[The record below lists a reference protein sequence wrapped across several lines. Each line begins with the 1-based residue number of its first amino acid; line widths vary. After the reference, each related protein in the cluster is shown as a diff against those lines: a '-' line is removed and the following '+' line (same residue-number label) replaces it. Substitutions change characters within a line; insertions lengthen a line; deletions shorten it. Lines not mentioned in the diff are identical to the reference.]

1 MPESGSPELDTG
13 STSRTPPTIEEAA
26 RLILLEIAPA
36 DVRFLP
42 LACVDFFG
50 NAVARR
56 RAVRATLRGRERDQ
70 PTGFVTG
77 EDMQLVLGVVLTLL
91 NGVACEVLT
100 GMATERVGRVRSWWQ
115 DRRRR
120 GALTSATAPLG
131 EHTRLPRLSAI
142 EAAAIGRQ
150 AGEIV
155 RRAGFPE
162 EDAQRVNTLLAAA
175 LTDQGS

>member
-120 GALTSATAPLG
+120 GADLG
-131 EHTRLPRLSAI
+131 HRPAGRAH
-142 EAAAIGRQ
+142 AAA
-150 AGEIV
+150 
-155 RRAGFPE
+155 P
-162 EDAQRVNTLLAAA
+162 AQRDRGGGDRPPGGRDRPPGRV
-175 LTDQGS
+175 S